1 MGQPIFIF
9 VLRNYNLIKEIMEKR
24 TEKRKHFL
32 HCNIAGF
39 TYWEGCIA
47 FDELKMGAKLE
58 LVREESNRHD
68 ADAVAVYYKDMK
80 LGFIPKY
87 KNELISQFLDMGH
100 SDVFEARVCRID
112 SEAHPEH
119 QVYVNIYIVKK

>member
-1 MGQPIFIF
+1 
-9 VLRNYNLIKEIMEKR
+9 MEKR

-47 FDELKMGAKLE
+47 FKELKMGSKLE
-58 LVREESNRHD
+58 LVREEHNKHD
-68 ADAVAVYYKDMK
+68 ADAVAIYYKEMK
-80 LGFIPKY
+80 LGYIPKY
-87 KNELISQFLDMGH
+87 HNELISLFLHMGH

-119 QVYVNIYIVKK
+119 QVYVNIYIMHKDQ

>member
-1 MGQPIFIF
+1 
-9 VLRNYNLIKEIMEKR
+9 MEKR

-47 FDELKMGAKLE
+47 FSELKMGSKLE
-58 LVREESNRHD
+58 LVREENNRHD
-68 ADAVAVYYKDMK
+68 TDAVAIYHNDMK
-80 LGFIPKY
+80 LGYIPKY

-112 SEAHPEH
+112 REAYPEQ
-119 QVYVNIYIVKK
+119 QVYVNIYIIRKRQ